1 MNLDQ
6 FTHLALVRPGTAVLM
21 SMPGYRDM
29 LRGSN
34 IRPFVDLQRLR
45 ITLDGVAPERLTV
58 AGVHV
63 AGEPA
68 VAAAAR
74 RVAAM
79 RQQEPIWRGDSQ
91 LRATSWVDGSGVD
104 RGLAVHD
111 GAFVIAARD
120 SLPALLGSGEGER
133 VTGMSRLRERVVLVV
148 SIEDAARYLPSLQA
162 CALQALRVSIAASG
176 DRPQLSVRGDY
187 KAASFANAAPACLRG
202 LGGDA
207 AQLTVL
213 IAWLSRAES
222 AAGSYST
229 KLNSGVTSEEIQQL
243 LDELA
248 WALRTA
254 GRA

>member
-1 MNLDQ
+1 MSL
-6 FTHLALVRPGTAVLM
+6 PGF
-21 SMPGYRDM
+21 RDL

-34 IRPFVDLQRLR
+34 IRPFTDLQRLR

-63 AGEPA
+63 AGERA
-68 VAAAAR
+68 VVDAAR

-104 RGLAVHD
+104 RGLAVHE

-120 SLPALLGSGEGER
+120 NLPAILGSSQGER
-133 VTGMSRLRERVVLVV
+133 VAGMSRLRERVVMVL
-148 SIEDAARYLPSLQA
+148 SIEDAARYLPGLQA
-162 CALQALRVSIAASG
+162 CALQALRVSVAASG

-187 KAASFANAAPACLRG
+187 KAASFAKAAPECLRG

-207 AQLTVL
+207 AQLSGLV
-213 IAWLSRAES
+213 AWLSRAES

-229 KLNSGVTSEEIQQL
+229 KLNIGVTSAEIQQL

-248 WALRTA
+248 WALRNA